1 MEKERIQLE
10 KNSRTLQQRSAGSAN
25 IMDNRPDGSRN
36 YLSGH
41 PLQRVE
47 DDEEDVLQ
55 GKLSAPAQRVESEEE
70 DEDVLQG
77 KMTDPVPKNETGLPD
92 NLKAGVESLS
102 GYSLDDVRVH
112 YNSSKPATVQALAYT
127 QGTDIHVAPG
137 QEKHLPHEAWHVAQ
151 QMAGRVSPTTDINGM
166 PVNDNVALEHEAD
179 VMGEKALI
187 QRKKEQEE
195 LRDGTYTRRKIE
207 LRERERELRELEETH
222 KKSRGSK
229 GSKGGKGGKESM
241 RGKGSMGSMRGKGSM
256 GSEARETIPFYE
268 EDGGE
273 KDYRKCR
280 RRFFALIGEEDK
292 GHEPHGAN
300 MKPWEERWTTETIA
314 DDFLSA
320 SCHLNKTQK
329 DERQRRALGV
339 VVQMKKGDFEAG
351 IGSSWHIHK
360 DGKEPD
366 TYHLKFCD
374 SSLYRVV
381 FKLSTATER
390 NLLDTIIQEVRS
402 RPEIKNPDGITDE
415 TVIEQ
420 GSASNRRCWESCI
433 NWIKKQQRR

>member
-1 MEKERIQLE
+1 MEKERIQPAR
-10 KNSRTLQQRSAGSAN
+10 NSRTIQQRSAGSAN
-25 IMDNRPDGSRN
+25 IMDNRPDGARN
-36 YLSGH
+36 YLSGI

-47 DDEEDVLQ
+47 DDEEEDVLQ
-55 GKLSAPAQRVESEEE
+55 GKLSTPAQRVESEEE

-151 QMAGRVSPTTDINGM
+151 QMAGRVSPTTNINGM

-207 LRERERELRELEETH
+207 LRERERELRERELEELRETH

-229 GSKGGKGGKESM
+229 G
-241 RGKGSMGSMRGKGSM
+241 GKGSKESKESMRGKGSM

-280 RRFFALIGEEDK
+280 MRFFALIGAEDK

-320 SCHLNKTQK
+320 SHHLNKTQK
-329 DERQRRALGV
+329 DERQRRASDVVAQMAGGV
-339 VVQMKKGDFEAG
+339 FEVGVGHSWHVHKQMKKPNTYH
-351 IGSSWHIHK
+351 IKYGSSPLYYV
-360 DGKEPD
+360 E
-366 TYHLKFCD
+366 FD
-374 SSLYRVV
+374 ST
-381 FKLSTATER
+381 TATR
-390 NLLDTIIQEVRS
+390 QSILTALRQRIS
-402 RPEIKNPDGITDE
+402 SHPGIKDPTGITDDRI
-415 TVIEQ
+415 IEPVK
-420 GSASNRRCWESCI
+420 GKEDFDRKTWNKCMAHFGF
-433 NWIKKQQRR
+433 